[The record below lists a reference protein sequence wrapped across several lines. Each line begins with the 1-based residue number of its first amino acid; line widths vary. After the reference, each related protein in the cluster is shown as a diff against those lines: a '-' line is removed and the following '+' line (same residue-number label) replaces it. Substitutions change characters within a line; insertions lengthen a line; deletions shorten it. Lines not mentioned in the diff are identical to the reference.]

1 MRFGSLLFCTLLLGC
16 PDEEPA
22 RPSPGSPCEADS
34 VLCHD
39 GTSRSVCI
47 GGITSVEDC
56 DLNERCVDGVCQSSL
71 CAPDALRCRAGGLR
85 ERCAADGSAWMEAP
99 CPQGTACDS
108 SGQCVSEVCEPGG
121 YRCAE
126 DEDGSWDRQRCD
138 DDGMIWVWS
147 PCRQG
152 ERCRGEGRCEPT
164 ICRPESTGCIDDR
177 TIGRCNEEGSN
188 WVPEATCESG
198 TICDNGRCKD
208 ACDMARQRSSYDGC
222 TFFAVDLP
230 QIGEAERRQDQ
241 HPFAV
246 VLANTQSYGVR
257 VTIDYADGSIA
268 QAAGPTV
275 VPGGDV
281 SVASQVETADGEVR
295 DASGSVEGVEIP
307 PQGIGTFILP
317 SRSAGTVVQ
326 GNRVDYVSEIAARAY
341 RVQTDGPV
349 TAYQFQ
355 PLCCN
360 YSFTN
365 DATLLIPAGSQGLDY
380 LAVSATHQSRP
391 GFLTVVASE
400 QATTLDIDLG
410 NRRVALPPGL
420 QLQGG
425 MLRTELEPYEVLTL
439 VTSGGTGLQADLTG
453 VRVAASTEVS
463 VFGGHVCTDIPH
475 DSNACDHL
483 ETVVMPVST
492 WRAEYVAAHTLL
504 RSRQPTEVNYYR
516 IQVAEAGTR
525 ISIDPAM
532 DQLSP
537 LPPMARGLPNCTE
550 AVEAG
555 GQLVLGAGQW
565 CEFGTQSDF
574 VLRANNRIQLTQFIS
589 GQESTRPNPVGG
601 CRSNDDCDGG
611 RCFLG
616 QCIGR
621 SGGDHAGDPAMTIVP
636 PTDQFRTEYIFLT
649 PSTYWAQYVNIIHVP
664 GAEILLDGIGM
675 NLGEMFSEEQLPWL
689 AEADESIGDGHWMRS
704 VIKLGPGRH
713 QIEALDG
720 QPFGIMVYAYDDYVS
735 YAYPGGMDLAKQ

>member
-1 MRFGSLLFCTLLLGC
+1 M
-16 PDEEPA
+16 A
-22 RPSPGSPCEADS
+22 K
-34 VLCHD
+34 
-39 GTSRSVCI
+39 
-47 GGITSVEDC
+47 
-56 DLNERCVDGVCQSSL
+56 GV
-71 CAPDALRCRAGGLR
+71 
-85 ERCAADGSAWMEAP
+85 
-99 CPQGTACDS
+99 
-108 SGQCVSEVCEPGG
+108 
-121 YRCAE
+121 
-126 DEDGSWDRQRCD
+126 
-138 DDGMIWVWS
+138 
-147 PCRQG
+147 
-152 ERCRGEGRCEPT
+152 EPT

-188 WVPEATCESG
+188 WVPEAACESG
-198 TICDNGRCKD
+198 TICDTAGAKMP
-208 ACDMARQRSSYDGC
+208 ATWLVSAVPTMAVLL
-222 TFFAVDLP
+222 FAVDLP
-230 QIGEAERRQDQ
+230 QIGEANVDKTSTL
-241 HPFAV
+241 AV

-268 QAAGPTV
+268 QAAGPQWF
-275 VPGGDV
+275 PGDV
-281 SVASQVETADGEVR
+281 SAASQVETADGEVR

-589 GQESTRPNPVGG
+589 GR
-601 CRSNDDCDGG
+601 RARG
-611 RCFLG
+611 R
-616 QCIGR
+616 I
-621 SGGDHAGDPAMTIVP
+621 
-636 PTDQFRTEYIFLT
+636 
-649 PSTYWAQYVNIIHVP
+649 
-664 GAEILLDGIGM
+664 
-675 NLGEMFSEEQLPWL
+675 
-689 AEADESIGDGHWMRS
+689 RS
-704 VIKLGPGRH
+704 VAAAATMTATG
-713 QIEALDG
+713 ALFLRAVHRPQRRG
-720 QPFGIMVYAYDDYVS
+720 SCG
-735 YAYPGGMDLAKQ
+735 